1 MRPQRQLSTIPVRSY
16 FVQASAISFK
26 FAVISFFDSTYLRPS
41 VYQRKHGSWTWGGGI
56 GGALA
61 PVVVKFV
68 LHGDFDELGVGWGI
82 EALVGCAVGLFVGGQ
97 LFESAYYTV
106 DD

>member
-1 MRPQRQLSTIPVRSY
+1 MV
-16 FVQASAISFK
+16 ASA
-26 FAVISFFDSTYLRPS
+26 A
-41 VYQRKHGSWTWGGGI
+41 
-56 GGALA
+56 ALA
-61 PVVVKFV
+61 PVVVNFV

-82 EALVGCAVGLFVGGQ
+82 AALVGCAVGLFVGGQ

>member
-1 MRPQRQLSTIPVRSY
+1 MRGGLLDLRRCDRQPVRRW
-16 FVQASAISFK
+16 FVRHDQGIMTDK
-26 FAVISFFDSTYLRPS
+26 RPRTYLRPS